1 MKNVEK
7 VVSVKTNETQTN
19 SCEVGHQFTMTGPAL
34 PSGILMRESN
44 MEQDE
49 EGNHYQNREMTL
61 LKEAIHISEG
71 KYVKATRK
79 LVKTE
84 EKKKNAKNTVIRKSH
99 IKKCDKQQKK
109 VGEKVKKLKYME
121 FSEELLPNDLNF
133 QEEVKLSNRQ
143 ERDSNLMDIQPSLL
157 DENSIH
163 GQFYN
168 PADYNYQL
176 GNSDIV
182 DSIYLDEQK

>member
-1 MKNVEK
+1 MKNIEK

-19 SCEVGHQFTMTGPAL
+19 SGEVSHQFTMTEPAL
-34 PSGILMRESN
+34 PSGILMGESN

-61 LKEAIHISEG
+61 LKEAIHINEG

-79 LVKTE
+79 LVKTG
-84 EKKKNAKNTVIRKSH
+84 EKKKNAKNTVIRNSH

-109 VGEKVKKLKYME
+109 VSKIVKKLKYME
-121 FSEELLPNDLNF
+121 FSEELLPNDLNL

-143 ERDSNLMDIQPSLL
+143 ERDSNLVIS
-157 DENSIH
+157 E
-163 GQFYN
+163 
-168 PADYNYQL
+168 A
-176 GNSDIV
+176 
-182 DSIYLDEQK
+182 